1 MNIGLRS
8 WQYRPSEAR
17 SVLPRLKYMAGLS
30 YHICGK
36 LEVAFK
42 ASPSSQ
48 HQHCT
53 DEAQKAETVLS
64 AVSYIY
70 IYIYM
75 YISIYLSIYI

>member
-1 MNIGLRS
+1 M
-8 WQYRPSEAR
+8 
-17 SVLPRLKYMAGLS
+17 
-30 YHICGK
+30 
-36 LEVAFK
+36 AFK

-70 IYIYM
+70 IYIY
-75 YISIYLSIYI
+75 IYVNYIYIYITAIYIYIKCKT